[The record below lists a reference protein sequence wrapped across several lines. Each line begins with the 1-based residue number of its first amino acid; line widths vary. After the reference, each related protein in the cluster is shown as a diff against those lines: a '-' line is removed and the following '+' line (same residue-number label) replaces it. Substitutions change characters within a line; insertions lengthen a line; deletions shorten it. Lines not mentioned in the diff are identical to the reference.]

1 MSAIIEKLLKG
12 AVCSSLEQTAVLAC
26 EFSKV
31 LPDDCVIALSGD
43 LGTGKT
49 AFVKALA
56 QSLGVAQTVK
66 SPSFNICC
74 VYDIP
79 DGRKLVHI
87 DAYRFTDG
95 AQYED
100 LLVDEIA
107 PSPHIV
113 CIEWAEI
120 VEEYIEPDFW
130 LKLDIQDNAHTVKLI
145 AKNK

>member
-1 MSAIIEKLLKG
+1 MSAIIDKLLKG
-12 AVCSSLEQTAVLAC
+12 AVCSSLEQTAVLAS
-26 EFSKV
+26 EFAKV
-31 LPDDCVIALSGD
+31 LPEDCTIALSGD

-56 QSLGVAQTVK
+56 KALGITQTVK

-79 DGRKLVHI
+79 KGRKLVHI

-95 AQYED
+95 SQYES

-130 LKLDIQDNAHTVKLI
+130 LKFDIQEQAHTIKLLFS
-145 AKNK
+145 K